1 MSATH
6 YCFALAFLL
15 CDQEVDM
22 EFSQSKLGNF
32 LSQNTLFG
40 EFLAGGSFIDITWIR
55 PKLSKISLM
64 NNTLRL

>member
-15 CDQEVDM
+15 FDQEVDM
-22 EFSQSKLGNF
+22 EFSPSKLGNF

-40 EFLAGGSFIDITWIR
+40 EFLAGGNFY
-55 PKLSKISLM
+55 
-64 NNTLRL
+64 

>member
-22 EFSQSKLGNF
+22 KFSQSKLGNF

-40 EFLAGGSFIDITWIR
+40 EFLAGGSFIDIT
-55 PKLSKISLM
+55 
-64 NNTLRL
+64 